1 MKLINGINNLY
12 DKRND
17 KFLFEDYE
25 AFSYVESVRSSN
37 SSLGF
42 EYNVLVKVKDV
53 EDIIHFST
61 ILNGKDVDNEVVR
74 QLKIIVR
81 NMATNGEVSPV
92 VRVGKC
98 VKCGKPAT
106 VTSKEDLDELECKS
120 CSSSIEFIRGLKK
133 KSNDNISYIE
143 KTKED
148 VLIIAVSDDFKEEDL
163 SSYIKD
169 RLTSIPEVIMLSS
182 NKRLADLLRDVEI
195 AWLPNNKD
203 NSQYLMYFKGKRVS
217 GQIIVKWLVKELW
230 Q

>member
-17 KFLFEDYE
+17 KFLFENHE
-25 AFSYVESVRSSN
+25 VFSYIESVRASN

-42 EYNVLVKVKDV
+42 EYNTLVKVKNAEDV
-53 EDIIHFST
+53 IHFST
-61 ILNGKDVDNEVVR
+61 ILSGKDVDNEVVR
-74 QLKIIVR
+74 QLKIVIR

-106 VTSKEDLDELECKS
+106 VTSKEDLDELNCKW
-120 CSSSIEFIRGLKK
+120 CSSPVEFIRGLKK
-133 KSNDNISYIE
+133 KSDGNISYIE

-148 VLIIAVSDDFKEEDL
+148 VLIIAVSNDFKEEDL

-169 RLTSIPEVIMLSS
+169 RIINISEVIVLSS
-182 NKRLADLLRDVEI
+182 NKSLEDLLRNIEVV
-195 AWLPNNKD
+195 WLPSKKD
-203 NSQYLMYFKGKRVS
+203 KSQYLRYFKGKRVS
-217 GQIIVKWLVKELW
+217 GQMIVK
-230 Q
+230 